1 MDTETEK
8 NLSTGKLRATDWSAF
23 PECGHRTEVSGRKRK
38 AGGALPRSPRA
49 HSRFQSPTARKGVAG
64 FPPLKE
70 RGAVE
75 ISHLSE
81 ARRERQVCSLRSLKC
96 VSPWSGSRSGSS
108 RPDSRGVGP
117 GAALGRDD
125 GWGLSLLLL
134 TGARVNP
141 NIQGP
146 SALKAETP
154 RNGRFAGSAGKRR
167 TRLGPPKPSSRRGI
181 CSFPPGPSAEA
192 LRPPPPAPPHRVQGA
207 PPQAHALPPKAA
219 ARWEGRIPRPPT
231 PGKTGGRGRSGRG
244 EASAPSSRAPGAGP
258 SSGSRGSGES
268 CESGAH

>member
-1 MDTETEK
+1 MGQPFSETRNRGERKTEGGIPRPTKRHLSKCRVSTGNRDKDSPKARKTESQKLRQMDTETEK
-8 NLSTGKLRATDWSAF
+8 NLSTGKLRATDRSVF
-23 PECGHRTEVSGRKRK
+23 PECGHGTEVSGRKRK

-146 SALKAETP
+146 SVLKAETP

-207 PPQAHALPPKAA
+207 PPQAHALPP
-219 ARWEGRIPRPPT
+219 
-231 PGKTGGRGRSGRG
+231 
-244 EASAPSSRAPGAGP
+244 
-258 SSGSRGSGES
+258 
-268 CESGAH
+268 

>member
-1 MDTETEK
+1 MGQPFSETRNRGERKTEGGIPRPTKRHLSKCRVSTGNRDKDSPKARKTESQKLRQMDTETEK
-8 NLSTGKLRATDWSAF
+8 NLSTGKLRATDRSAF

-207 PPQAHALPPKAA
+207 PPQAHALPP
-219 ARWEGRIPRPPT
+219 
-231 PGKTGGRGRSGRG
+231 
-244 EASAPSSRAPGAGP
+244 
-258 SSGSRGSGES
+258 
-268 CESGAH
+268 